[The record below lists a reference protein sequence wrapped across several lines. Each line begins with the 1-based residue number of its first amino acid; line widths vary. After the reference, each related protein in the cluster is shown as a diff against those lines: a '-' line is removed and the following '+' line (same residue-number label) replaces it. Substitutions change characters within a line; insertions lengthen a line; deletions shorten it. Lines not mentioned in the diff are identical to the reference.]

1 MLRGDYEA
9 TCNSLQRMLRGELR
23 IRFIA
28 TVEVRLRI
36 YVFTISINNSGTD
49 YVIKQP
55 DLERRT
61 LHDNLGAKLDVNST
75 TLSPVE

>member
-1 MLRGDYEA
+1 L
-9 TCNSLQRMLRGELR
+9 

-36 YVFTISINNSGTD
+36 YVFTISINNSGTY

-55 DLERRT
+55 DLERLT
-61 LHDNLGAKLDVNST
+61 LNDILVAKLDINST
-75 TLSPVE
+75 ALSPVE